1 MVLLAI
7 FASVALLLAMA
18 GIYGVLAYLVTQ
30 RAREIGVRLA
40 LGAQR
45 RDILRLVLSQGMS
58 LAGIGVA
65 IGMLG
70 SLALS
75 RFVSSLLFGVSATDG
90 VTFGTVAALLLSI
103 ALVACLVPANRA
115 TKVDSMM
122 AIRGE

>member
-1 MVLLAI
+1 MRNEIRL
-7 FASVALLLAMA
+7 ALLLAMA